1 MLITL
6 GIGLGALVLM
16 VAIWRQ
22 WATMNSRDMGNMSRQ
37 WVVEQN
43 TQHPND

>member
-6 GIGLGALVLM
+6 GIGLGALVLTA
-16 VAIWRQ
+16 AIWRQ
-22 WATMNSRDMGNMSRQ
+22 WTLHSDDMGNMSRQ

-43 TQHPND
+43 AQQPND

>member
-6 GIGLGALVLM
+6 GIGLGAIVLT

-22 WATMNSRDMGNMSRQ
+22 WTTIHSKDLGNMSRQ

-43 TQHPND
+43 TQYPND

>member
-6 GIGLGALVLM
+6 GIGLGALVLTA
-16 VAIWRQ
+16 VTWRH
-22 WATMNSRDMGNMSRQ
+22 WTTRHVNDMGNMSRQ

-43 TQHPND
+43 TQQPNE